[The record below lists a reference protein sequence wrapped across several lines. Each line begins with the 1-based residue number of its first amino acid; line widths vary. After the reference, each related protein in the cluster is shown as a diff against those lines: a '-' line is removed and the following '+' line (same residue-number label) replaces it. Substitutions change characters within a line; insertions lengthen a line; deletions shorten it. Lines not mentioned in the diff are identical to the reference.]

1 MALKIE
7 LKPHERVIVGSCVIT
22 NSDRRARLLIEGDN
36 VPVLREKDILTSE
49 MADTPGKLVYLA
61 VQQMYLSPDLRN
73 NDGVYFKLVH
83 EIFKLVHEMT
93 SANPGAC
100 PIIEGINN
108 CILTG
113 DLYRALKE
121 TRKLIAYE
129 NNLRDVHEAS
139 QGKHAVETAA

>member
-22 NSDRRARLLIEGDN
+22 NTDRRARLLIEGDN
-36 VPVLREKDILTSE
+36 VPVLREKDILTTE
-49 MADTPGKLVYLA
+49 MANTPAKLVYLA
-61 VQQMYLSPDLRN
+61 VQQMYLSPNPRN
-73 NDGVYFKLVH
+73 NDGVCFNLVR
-83 EIFKLVHEMT
+83 EIIR
-93 SANPGAC
+93 AIPGAS
-100 PIIEGINN
+100 PIIEAINN

-121 TRKLIAYE
+121 ARKLISHE
-129 NNLRDVHEAS
+129 DKLGHLHEAS

>member
-7 LKPHERVIVGSCVIT
+7 LKPHERVIVGSCVIINT
-22 NSDRRARLLIEGDN
+22 DRRARLLIEGDN
-36 VPVLREKDILTSE
+36 IPVLREKDILTSE
-49 MADTPGKLVYLA
+49 MADTPAKLVYLA
-61 VQQMYLSPDLRN
+61 VQQMYLSPDPRN
-73 NDGVYFKLVH
+73 NHGIYFNLVR
-83 EIFKLVHEMT
+83 EIVN
-93 SANPGAC
+93 ANPGAC

-108 CILTG
+108 RILTG

-129 NNLRDVHEAS
+129 NKLQDVHEAS